1 MKSGHV
7 FPMGFPTLAAALQR
21 WSQHLSGSWHSPP
34 AFLFWFRCPP
44 SPGPFRPWGGTEPAL
59 PNSFSFLSQ
68 GTALDVVAFLHPAH
82 FFVNCPFIKF
92 PSNYHDLNLGSI
104 PGSGRSAG
112 EGNGNPLLLPG
123 KSHGQRSMVRYSPWG
138 HKESDMTEWLH
149 FHFTMI

>member
-92 PSNYHDLNLGSI
+92 PSNYLHLDVLSGFLWDPDQHISYSALFYNLTSKSLENEHDEVEMSNKMKGFAI
-104 PGSGRSAG
+104 
-112 EGNGNPLLLPG
+112 
-123 KSHGQRSMVRYSPWG
+123 QR
-138 HKESDMTEWLH
+138 L
-149 FHFTMI
+149 